1 MDLLERARA
10 LYACPLF
17 ENLAPAVLIRLA
29 ELARRMAYRVR
40 HLEEGR
46 ADSEQVA
53 RAWERLGEA
62 AFALEAI
69 CARRFAFD
77 PPRGSLPQEKRSV
90 LADCRVQS
98 QG

>member
-1 MDLLERARA
+1 MKDQE
-10 LYACPLF
+10 
-17 ENLAPAVLIRLA
+17 LIQLA
-29 ELARRMAYRVR
+29 ERARRMAYRVR

-62 AFALEAI
+62 AFALEAV

-77 PPRGSLPQEKRSV
+77 PPRRSLCEATS
-90 LADCRVQS
+90 AS
-98 QG
+98 SAEGWGHSGE

>member
-1 MDLLERARA
+1 VKEEEL
-10 LYACPLF
+10 
-17 ENLAPAVLIRLA
+17 VQLA
-29 ELARRMAYRVR
+29 ERARRMAYRVR

-77 PPRGSLPQEKRSV
+77 PPRKSFSQQGMTV
-90 LADCRVQS
+90 LADCQVQS

>member
-1 MDLLERARA
+1 MREEELIQ
-10 LYACPLF
+10 
-17 ENLAPAVLIRLA
+17 LADR
-29 ELARRMAYRVR
+29 ARRMAYRVR
-40 HLEEGR
+40 HLEAGR

-77 PPRGSLPQEKRSV
+77 PPRNPLPE
-90 LADCRVQS
+90 QS
-98 QG
+98 KAGLVWVEREE